1 MYMEKVECLF
11 RLTISQDRGA
21 KDMKKF
27 VYAGIW
33 IWVGVGLSLLVML
46 GIALIWSVIDVIGG

>member
-1 MYMEKVECLF
+1 MYMEKVVSLC

-21 KDMKKF
+21 KMRKF
-27 VYAGIW
+27 IYAGIW

>member
-1 MYMEKVECLF
+1 MYMEKVVSLF

-21 KDMKKF
+21 KDMRKF
-27 VYAGIW
+27 IYAGIW

>member
-1 MYMEKVECLF
+1 MYMEKVVSSF

-21 KDMKKF
+21 KDMRKF
-27 VYAGIW
+27 IYAGIW

>member
-1 MYMEKVECLF
+1 
-11 RLTISQDRGA
+11 
-21 KDMKKF
+21 MKKF